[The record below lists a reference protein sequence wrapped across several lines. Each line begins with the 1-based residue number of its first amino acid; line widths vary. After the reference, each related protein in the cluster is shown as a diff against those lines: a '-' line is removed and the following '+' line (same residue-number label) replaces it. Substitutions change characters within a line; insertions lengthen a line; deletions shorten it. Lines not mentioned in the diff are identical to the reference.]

1 MAAVAKAAKVSY
13 DAESARRCVYLS
25 GFFSAANTAGK
36 FGELDP
42 VYIDSDG
49 KVRGSD
55 STHLHFDGLAAVASD
70 SDGNHPVTILGRGLI
85 AQWLEDS
92 DNMTPGTF
100 LYIGAAGAMDTATS
114 GATAPIARA
123 ISDVEIV
130 VLGPV

>member
-36 FGELDP
+36 FAELDP
-42 VYIDSDG
+42 VFI
-49 KVRGSD
+49 
-55 STHLHFDGLAAVASD
+55 D

-92 DNMTPGTF
+92 DNMTPGTS
-100 LYIGAAGAMDTATS
+100 LYIGAAGALDTVTS
-114 GATAPIARA
+114 GATAAIARA
-123 ISDVEIV
+123 ITKTEIL